1 MTWQQIVDKFIGYV
15 FILTILYL
23 CSQTLLQWNDTKRT
37 EMVKEEL
44 RKEFE
49 ADKRETQKQIIRL
62 ELLFNDSVV
71 TNKYRMDTLEKDII
85 KIKNKN
91 KEEN

>member
-15 FILTILYL
+15 FILAILYL
-23 CSQTLLQWNDTKRT
+23 CSQTILQWNDTRRT

-49 ADKRETQKQIIRL
+49 VNERELQKQIIRL
-62 ELLFNDSVV
+62 EILLNDSVV
-71 TNKYRMDTLEKDII
+71 SSKYRMDTLEKEII
-85 KIKNKN
+85 KLNNMGDK
-91 KEEN
+91 

>member
-15 FILTILYL
+15 FILAILYL
-23 CSQTLLQWNDTKRT
+23 CSQTILQWNDTRRT

-49 ADKRETQKQIIRL
+49 EDTRELQKQIIKL
-62 ELLFNDSVV
+62 EILLNDSVV
-71 TNKYRMDTLEKDII
+71 TSKYRMDTLEKEII
-85 KIKNKN
+85 KINNKK
-91 KEEN
+91 KEDN